1 MPGLHEYLYGIRP
14 SDVLV
19 LGTNQEQKRIQVFR
33 VCVVSYIHADVLWPL
48 FIIENTQTLAQG
60 IMYN

>member
-19 LGTNQEQKRIQVFR
+19 LGTNQERNRIQVFR
-33 VCVVSYIHADVLWPL
+33 VCVDNRIYADVL
-48 FIIENTQTLAQG
+48 
-60 IMYN
+60 

>member
-33 VCVVSYIHADVLWPL
+33 VYVDRPHAECCDLYL
-48 FIIENTQTLAQG
+48 
-60 IMYN
+60 

>member
-19 LGTNQEQKRIQVFR
+19 LGTNQEQNRIQVFR
-33 VCVVSYIHADVLWPL
+33 VCVLYRIHAECYDLYL
-48 FIIENTQTLAQG
+48 
-60 IMYN
+60 

>member
-19 LGTNQEQKRIQVFR
+19 LGTNQEPNRIQVFR
-33 VCVVSYIHADVLWPL
+33 VCMFSIHAVMIRPL
-48 FIIENTQTLAQG
+48 FIIEFTQNPSPWN
-60 IMYN
+60 YV